1 VNTRRLDLGLVDDVD
16 AESFGEPGQRT
27 FRLHA
32 QTAEGS
38 VSLWLEKEQVAML
51 GSAIEELLD
60 RVPDEYGLQPA
71 SAGSRA
77 FVGDLEV
84 KVGSLAI
91 GYDPDHAAFSV
102 EAGEFT
108 SPFDLE
114 SISFLASRDHF
125 SRMRD
130 QIDQIVAASRPR
142 CILCGRPLSGEPHFC
157 PESNGHARTSQSS
170 S

>member
-1 VNTRRLDLGLVDDVD
+1 MDTRRLDLGLVENVD

-32 QTAEGS
+32 KIAEGS

-60 RVPDEYGLQPA
+60 RLPDEYGLQPVMEGPR
-71 SAGSRA
+71 S

-91 GYDPDHAAFSV
+91 GYDPDHSAFTV

-114 SISFLASRDHF
+114 SISFFAARHHF
-125 SRMRD
+125 VRMRD
-130 QIDQIVAASRPR
+130 QIDEIVSASRPR
-142 CILCGRPLSGEPHFC
+142 CVLCGTPLGGGPHFC
-157 PESNGHARTSQSS
+157 PESNGHTRTARHD
-170 S
+170 